1 MTTTSPDLVQISAKP
16 AEAPPA
22 ELPGERARAVFGE
35 RGLTVARAL
44 AEAVLPS
51 GTLLPA
57 ADERTLDR
65 WAGAVRYFGVP
76 ESAFPRLLDLLEVA
90 TLPRYRKRF
99 TQLSRQ
105 DRADFVF
112 SWHDKD
118 PLRRALFL
126 ALVYPLRNAHFD
138 DKGVYQKLGCVWENP
153 AVADATPRWMQQV
166 SSAADLDEE
175 EIECEVV
182 VVGTGAG
189 GAVVA
194 KELAERGVAVL
205 LVEEGEY
212 YQRKDFIRRSMPGM
226 RRLYKNGGL
235 TGVVGNCVIPIPL
248 GKNVG
253 GSTTINT
260 GTCLRAPD
268 WILDRWRSEHG
279 LSDFTPDYLGQ
290 FYDKVESTLEV
301 APATEKANGAPA
313 RVVAEG
319 CDALGWSHFPV
330 PRNAPGCDGQG
341 VCQWGCP
348 TEAKR
353 SMNVSYVP
361 MALERGAA
369 LVTGLKVERVL
380 VENGRAVGVSGR
392 AVANGRQIRV
402 RARGVVLACGSMAT
416 PALLLKNRL
425 ANSSGQVGKNLTIH
439 PATGVSALFDRDIR
453 GFEHVPQGHGVDQFH
468 RDGML
473 MLGAGAPLDMGANM
487 FPYVGDRYMELMQR
501 YDRIAS
507 YGVMV
512 EDRPNGRIVLGPGGV
527 PIPLY
532 RLGRHERRLLARGS
546 AAVARIFRAAGA
558 REIFTEIKGHEEL
571 ATLEDIERLERSCP
585 SPLDII
591 MIAFHPLGTCRMGAD
606 PEKSVVDSYHETHDV
621 PGLYIVDGSVVPTSI
636 AVNTQLTIMALAT
649 RAASL
654 IAERFN

>member
-1 MTTTSPDLVQISAKP
+1 MTTQNVISISKKP

-22 ELPGERARAVFGE
+22 HVVGERARAAFGE
-35 RGLTVARAL
+35 RGVVIARSL
-44 AEAVLPS
+44 AEAVLPP
-51 GTLLPA
+51 GTALPA
-57 ADERTLDR
+57 ADDRTLDR
-65 WAGAVRYFGVP
+65 WAGAVGYFGVP
-76 ESAFPRLLDLLEVA
+76 ESSFPRLLDLLEA
-90 TLPRYRKRF
+90 APLPRYRKRF

-105 DRADFVF
+105 ERADFIF

-138 DKGVYQKLGCVWENP
+138 DRDLYAKLGCVWENP
-153 AVADATPRWMQQV
+153 PTADATPRWMQQV
-166 SSAADLDEE
+166 ASAADLDEE
-175 EIECEVV
+175 ELECEVV

-205 LVEEGEY
+205 LLEEGEY
-212 YQRKDFIRRSMPGM
+212 FQRKDFVRRSMPAT
-226 RRLYKNGGL
+226 RRLYKQGGL

-248 GKNVG
+248 GRSVG

-268 WILDRWRSEHG
+268 WILERWQSEHG
-279 LSDFTPDYLGQ
+279 LTDFTPEHLGQ

-301 APATEKANGAPA
+301 GPASEKANGAPA
-313 RVVAEG
+313 KVVAEG

-361 MALERGAA
+361 MALERGAQ
-369 LVTGLKVERVL
+369 LVTGLKVDRIL
-380 VENGRAVGVSGR
+380 VQGGRAVGVSGH
-392 AVANGRQIRV
+392 AVANGKTLRV

-416 PALLLKNRL
+416 PALLLKNKL
-425 ANSSGQVGKNLTIH
+425 ANGSGQVGKNLTIH

-453 GFEHVPQGHGVDQFH
+453 GFAAVPQGHGVDQFH
-468 RDGML
+468 KDGIL
-473 MLGAGAPLDMGANM
+473 ILGAGAPLDMGANM
-487 FPYVGDRYMELMQR
+487 FPYVGDRYMDLMQR
-501 YDRIAS
+501 YGRVAS

-512 EDRPNGRIVLGPGGV
+512 EDGPNGRIVLGPGGV
-527 PIPLY
+527 PVPLY
-532 RLGRHERRLLARGS
+532 RLGKHERRLLARGS

-558 REIFTEIKGHEEL
+558 RQIFTEIKGHEEL
-571 ATLEDIERLERSCP
+571 STLEDIERLERSCP

-591 MIAFHPLGTCRMGAD
+591 MIAFHPLGTCRMGVD

-654 IAERFN
+654 IAPRFN